1 MPVIHLIDGEK
12 GGTGKSWAAR
22 TMLQGY
28 IDAGNASGRLVN
40 AADVPF
46 YGIEADRSNPTLSRI
61 YGDCT
66 QYVIFS
72 EDAKFADEADEL
84 FDLARTHHL
93 VVNLPAQVHVSLTRW
108 IRQKGLIEYAAA
120 SGISLVKWFVS
131 DGERD
136 SLDVFVR
143 SVEECGT
150 EIPHVFVK
158 NYGRCDEWGYFEAYE
173 SVQAAIQQ
181 YKVKVIDFPE
191 LAVSKR
197 IPINAK
203 SMTFAQA
210 RQYEG
215 FPTLGRHQI
224 VIYLREAYQAF
235 ESTGYFP
242 SWTAP
247 VTIALPSTAPESAP
261 NPSEGVATKKR
272 QTKAKAKPA
281 SGEPLVVA

>member
-1 MPVIHLIDGEK
+1 MPVIHLMDGEK

-22 TMLQGY
+22 TMMQYY
-28 IDAGNASGRLVN
+28 IDAGNASGRLAD
-40 AADVPF
+40 AAHVPF
-46 YGIEADRSNPTLSRI
+46 LGIEADRSNPTLAQI
-61 YGDCT
+61 YGDDYT
-66 QYVIFS
+66 RYAIFS
-72 EDAKFADEADEL
+72 EDAKFADEADEI
-84 FDLARTHHL
+84 FDLAMTHHL
-93 VVNLPAQVHVSLTRW
+93 VVNLPAQVHLSLTRW

-131 DGERD
+131 DGEKD
-136 SLDVFVR
+136 SLGVFLR
-143 SVEECGT
+143 SVREFGS
-150 EIPHVFVK
+150 EIPHILVK

-173 SVQAAIQQ
+173 AVQAAIQK
-181 YKVKVIDFPE
+181 YKVKVINFPE

-197 IPINAK
+197 IPINAE

-242 SWTAP
+242 SWIAP
-247 VTIALPSTAPESAP
+247 TTVASEPESTP
-261 NPSEGVATKKR
+261 LELVVPGRKR
-272 QTKAKAKPA
+272 QTKAKAKPE
-281 SGEPLVVA
+281 SGEPLVSA

>member
-1 MPVIHLIDGEK
+1 MPVIHLMDGEK

-22 TMLQGY
+22 TMMQCY
-28 IDAGNASGRLVN
+28 IDAGNASGRPAN
-40 AADVPF
+40 AANIPF
-46 YGIEADRSNPTLSRI
+46 LGIESDRSNPTLAQI
-61 YGDCT
+61 YGDDYT
-66 QYVIFS
+66 RYAIFS
-72 EDAKFADEADEL
+72 EDAKFADEADEI
-84 FDLARTHHL
+84 FDLAMTHHL

-120 SGISLVKWFVS
+120 SGISLVKWFVT
-131 DGERD
+131 DGEKD
-136 SLDVFVR
+136 SLGVFLR
-143 SVEECGT
+143 SVKEFGN
-150 EIPHVFVK
+150 EIPHILVK
-158 NYGRCDEWGYFEAYE
+158 NYGRCDEWGYFESYQA
-173 SVQAAIQQ
+173 VQAAIQQ

-197 IPINAK
+197 IPINAE

-210 RQYEG
+210 RQYAG

-247 VTIALPSTAPESAP
+247 VPIVSESAP
-261 NPSEGVATKKR
+261 NPSEAGATRKR
-272 QTKAKAKPA
+272 QTKAKATKPDGD
-281 SGEPLVVA
+281 SLIVA

>member
-1 MPVIHLIDGEK
+1 MPVIHLMDGEK
-12 GGTGKSWAAR
+12 GGTGKSWLAR
-22 TMLQGY
+22 TMMQYY
-28 IDAGNASGRLVN
+28 IDAGNASGRLAN
-40 AADVPF
+40 AANIPF
-46 YGIEADRSNPTLSRI
+46 FGIESDRSNPTLARI
-61 YGDCT
+61 YGDDYT
-66 QYVIFS
+66 RYAIFS
-72 EDAKFADEADEL
+72 EDAKFADEADEI
-84 FDLARTHHL
+84 FDLAMTHHL

-131 DGERD
+131 DGEKD
-136 SLDVFVR
+136 SLGVFLQ
-143 SVEECGT
+143 SVKEFGS

-181 YKVKVIDFPE
+181 YDVKVIDFPE

-197 IPINAK
+197 IPINAE

-224 VIYLREAYQAF
+224 VIYLRAAYQAF

-242 SWTAP
+242 SWTVP
-247 VTIALPSTAPESAP
+247 VTTAPEAAP
-261 NPSEGVATKKR
+261 NPSEGSTTKKR
-272 QTKAKAKPA
+272 QTKVKAKPE

>member
-1 MPVIHLIDGEK
+1 MPVIHLMDGEK
-12 GGTGKSWAAR
+12 GGTGKSWVAR
-22 TMLQGY
+22 TTVQGY
-28 IDAGNASGRLVN
+28 IDAGNASGRLAN

-46 YGIEADRSNPTLSRI
+46 YGIESDRSNPTLSRF

-72 EDAKFADEADEL
+72 EDVKFADEADEL
-84 FDLARTHHL
+84 FDLALTHHL

-108 IRQKGLIEYAAA
+108 MRRKGLIEYAAA

-136 SLDVFVR
+136 SLDVFLR
-143 SVEECGT
+143 SLEEFGT

-158 NYGRCDEWGYFEAYE
+158 NYGRCDEWDYFEADD

-181 YKVKVIDFPE
+181 HKVKVIDFPE
-191 LAVSKR
+191 LAISKR

-224 VIYLREAYQAF
+224 VIYLREAYQALA
-235 ESTGYFP
+235 STGYFP
-242 SWTAP
+242 EWAAP
-247 VTIALPSTAPESAP
+247 VTIAPESAP
-261 NPSEGVATKKR
+261 NASEGVATKKR
-272 QTKAKAKPA
+272 QTKAKAKPE
-281 SGEPLVVA
+281 SGEPVVVA